1 MFSTFLCK
9 ENLLMYSAYCHIKQ
23 ISWCCCNYF
32 VQWTEI
38 QSMSENQTTSA
49 EIVLCRIPIMFS
61 ASNHLVLAA
70 CMLKGP
76 FSFVRKPFF
85 IQLEVYLKGNCT
97 RLFTS
102 TGHLN
107 NVFQDDVYVS
117 LKKDTTSFLVL
128 FTSI

>member
-1 MFSTFLCK
+1 MILHLRRWVVICKKLTEIEASKHLRHCKILMFSTFLCK

-85 IQLEVYLKGNCT
+85 IQVYLKGNCT
-97 RLFTS
+97 
-102 TGHLN
+102 
-107 NVFQDDVYVS
+107 
-117 LKKDTTSFLVL
+117 
-128 FTSI
+128 